1 MQDVVKALLNAP
13 GVQKKACAMDQ
24 MTALHFGAMNGHTE
38 VCRVLLNAGIPV
50 NTKTRKAITPLHFAC
65 QKGVLRPYK
74 SLDGSPRG
82 VDKSECECSCG
93 HS

>member
-1 MQDVVKALLNAP
+1 MVQDVVKALLSAP
-13 GVQKKACAMDQ
+13 GVQKKVCAMDQ

-65 QKGVLRPYK
+65 QKGVLRPYN
-74 SLDGSPRG
+74 SLQ
-82 VDKSECECSCG
+82 CG
-93 HS
+93 ADTHDDESNHS